1 MLRNSIMEKAE
12 RAAKAKS
19 TVTKISIGLAVNENL
34 GPRSWIKEGMNFLYT
49 SFRTIGLIHSCI
61 WIFSTSGLTPYR
73 VEGCGQ

>member
-1 MLRNSIMEKAE
+1 MMYRLRLLIKKSFLMLRNSIMEKAE

-49 SFRTIGLIHSCI
+49 TTIGLIHSCI
-61 WIFSTSGLTPYR
+61 
-73 VEGCGQ
+73 